1 MKKLILFLFSALSL
15 ILVTACSDDSDLDFN
30 YEIADCVQVQLSA
43 DISGANCI
51 SSGQALQGE
60 LTQVKGLIILK
71 KIKSGTTV
79 LDIIV
84 VKGIDGKEYSS
95 CSTEFNKNNVGKMI
109 IFSGLTYGP
118 SASAFYYYIPS
129 GGFLKVTELWLK
141 K

>member
-30 YEIADCVQVQLSA
+30 YEISDCEQVQLSG
-43 DISGANCI
+43 DISGENCI

-60 LTQVKGLIILK
+60 LTQVKGQIILK

-95 CSTEFNKNNVGKMI
+95 CST
-109 IFSGLTYGP
+109 
-118 SASAFYYYIPS
+118 
-129 GGFLKVTELWLK
+129 
-141 K
+141 